1 MSKNRNTRRRK
12 VFGVPGKAKPRKY
25 SSNISCRTKCYNI
38 KILTLQSMICPT
50 CNKKSG
56 PRCQQHKRVDVI
68 ILGRAKA
75 LRDMNSFGTH
85 VKIIV
90 VRHADQSIGLEL
102 FAGQLILE
110 PSQVALDFLGPPE
123 GDIVVFKMQGETL
136 QVRLP
141 VLVAPPAR

>member
-1 MSKNRNTRRRK
+1 MSKTRNTRRRK

-25 SSNISCRTKCYNI
+25 SSNISCRTKV
-38 KILTLQSMICPT
+38 LQYKDTETAKYDLS
-50 CNKKSG
+50 NL
-56 PRCQQHKRVDVI
+56 QQEIRTKVSATQRVDVI